1 MLGKILL
8 LPVMGPIS
16 GLMWIGEQIQERTN
30 TEFDAQENLHKQ
42 LLSLQLKF
50 DMGEISEEEFDVQEE
65 ELLLKIQAL
74 ELEEQSRLALESEE
88 DDDDEEYEEDYSVQ
102 SEFIDVSEENEVY
115 QEQGVFVKEYEG
127 NENLVLSP

>member
-8 LPVMGPIS
+8 FPVMGPIS
-16 GLMWIGEQIQERTN
+16 GLMWIGEQIQERTD

-42 LLSLQLKF
+42 LLSLQLSF
-50 DMGEISEEEFDVQEE
+50 DIGEISEEDFEEQEE

-74 ELEEQSRLALESEE
+74 EEEKARLEAESAEDEVEETYFIAEVEE
-88 DDDDEEYEEDYSVQ
+88 DKILAEAFRGAKKYED
-102 SEFIDVSEENEVY
+102 
-115 QEQGVFVKEYEG
+115 

>member
-8 LPVMGPIS
+8 LPLMGPIS

-30 TEFDAQENLHKQ
+30 TEFDDQENLHKQ

-50 DMGEISEEEFDVQEE
+50 DMGDFSEEEFDAQEE

-74 ELEEQSRLALESEE
+74 ELDEESRLALEAE
-88 DDDDEEYEEDYSVQ
+88 DKDDEYEDYSVQ

-115 QEQGVFVKEYEG
+115 QEQDVFIKEYEDDK
-127 NENLVLSP
+127 NLVLSP

>member
-50 DMGEISEEEFDVQEE
+50 DMGELSEEEFDAQEE

-74 ELEEQSRLALESEE
+74 ELEEESRLALESE
-88 DDDDEEYEEDYSVQ
+88 DEEDYSVQ
-102 SEFIDVSEENEVY
+102 SEFIDVSEENEVS
-115 QEQGVFVKEYEG
+115 QEQDVFVKEYEG
-127 NENLVLSP
+127 NKNLVLSP

>member
-50 DMGEISEEEFDVQEE
+50 DMGDFSEEEFDAQEE

-74 ELEEQSRLALESEE
+74 ELEEESRLALEAEDEE
-88 DDDDEEYEEDYSVQ
+88 DEYEDYSVQ

-115 QEQGVFVKEYEG
+115 QEKDVFVKEYKD

>member
-30 TEFDAQENLHKQ
+30 TEYDAQENLHKQ

-50 DMGEISEEEFDVQEE
+50 DMGELSEEEFDVQEE

-74 ELEEQSRLALESEE
+74 ELEEQSRLALEAEE
-88 DDDDEEYEEDYSVQ
+88 DEEDYSVQ
-102 SEFIDVSEENEVY
+102 SEFIGVSEENEVY

>member
-50 DMGEISEEEFDVQEE
+50 DMGDFSEEEFDAQEE

-74 ELEEQSRLALESEE
+74 ELEEESRLALEAE
-88 DDDDEEYEEDYSVQ
+88 DEDEDDYSVQ

-115 QEQGVFVKEYEG
+115 QEKDVFIKEYED

>member
-8 LPVMGPIS
+8 LPITGPIS
-16 GLMWIGEQIQERTN
+16 GLVWIGEQIQERTN
-30 TEFDAQENLHKQ
+30 TEFDDQENLHKQ

-50 DMGEISEEEFDVQEE
+50 DMGEFSEEEFDAQEE

-74 ELEEQSRLALESEE
+74 ELEEESRLALELEE
-88 DDDDEEYEEDYSVQ
+88 EQEDYSVE
-102 SEFIDVSEENEVY
+102 SEFIDVYEENELY
-115 QEQGVFVKEYEG
+115 QNQGIFIKEYEE

>member
-50 DMGEISEEEFDVQEE
+50 DMGDFSEEEFDAQEE

-74 ELEEQSRLALESEE
+74 ELEEESRLALEAEDEE
-88 DDDDEEYEEDYSVQ
+88 DEYEDYSVQ

-115 QEQGVFVKEYEG
+115 QEKDVFVKEYED

>member
-8 LPVMGPIS
+8 LPLMGPIS
-16 GLMWIGEQIQERTN
+16 GLVWIGEQIQERTN
-30 TEFDAQENLHKQ
+30 TEFDDQENLHKQ

-50 DMGEISEEEFDVQEE
+50 DMGDFSEEEFDAQEE

-74 ELEEQSRLALESEE
+74 ELEEESRLALEAENE
-88 DDDDEEYEEDYSVQ
+88 NDEYEDYSVQ

-115 QEQGVFVKEYEG
+115 QQQDVFIKEYED
-127 NENLVLSP
+127 NKNLVLSP

>member
-8 LPVMGPIS
+8 LPLMGPIS
-16 GLMWIGEQIQERTN
+16 GLVWIGEQIQERTN

-50 DMGEISEEEFDVQEE
+50 DMGDFSEEEFDTQEE

-74 ELEEQSRLALESEE
+74 ELEEESRLALEAE
-88 DDDDEEYEEDYSVQ
+88 DDESEDYSVQ
-102 SEFIDVSEENEVY
+102 SEFIDVSKENEVC
-115 QEQGVFVKEYEG
+115 QEKDVFIKEYED
-127 NENLVLSP
+127 NKNLVLSP

>member
-50 DMGEISEEEFDVQEE
+50 DMGDLSEEEFDAQEE

-74 ELEEQSRLALESEE
+74 ELEEESRLALEAEDEE
-88 DDDDEEYEEDYSVQ
+88 DEYEDYSVQ

-115 QEQGVFVKEYEG
+115 QEKDVFVKEYED

>member
-42 LLSLQLKF
+42 LLILQLRF
-50 DMGEISEEEFDVQEE
+50 DMGELSEEDFDIQEE
-65 ELLLKIQAL
+65 ELLLKIQSFD
-74 ELEEQSRLALESEE
+74 EESRLDLESEE
-88 DDDDEEYEEDYSVQ
+88 DEDYPVQ
-102 SEFIDVSEENEVY
+102 SEFIDVFEENELNQDECVL
-115 QEQGVFVKEYEG
+115 VKEYED